1 MTQYPPSTEQA
12 VSQTRAW
19 LEGFVIGLELCPF
32 AQAPFLAGQV
42 SMPVCRGSE
51 FEALYREI
59 LSLILEFVQA
69 GPDERLTSLV
79 LVPRGMDDFGDYLD
93 LLAALD
99 AALDESG
106 LRGIVQIASF
116 HPAYRFANAAE
127 DDPAN
132 YTNRSPVP
140 MFHLIREDHLAAAL
154 AAYPD
159 PEGIPERNI
168 RKLRSLDRR
177 VLGAWLA

>member
-1 MTQYPPSTEQA
+1 MTEDPPSPEQA

-19 LEGFVIGLELCPF
+19 LEGFVIGLGLCPF

-42 SMPVCRGSE
+42 SMPVCRASD

-59 LSLILEFVQA
+59 LSLILDFVQA

-79 LVPRGMDDFGDYLD
+79 LVPRGMDEFGDYLD
-93 LLAALD
+93 LLAELD
-99 AALDESG
+99 AALDQSG

-116 HPAYRFANAAE
+116 HPAYRFADTPA
-127 DDPAN
+127 DDAAN

-159 PEGIPERNI
+159 PEAIPERNV
-168 RKLRSLDRR
+168 RRLRSLDRR
-177 VLGAWLA
+177 ALDAWFE